1 MIGDLSVKAL
11 KYSGEA
17 AASEV
22 ETKAVQ
28 QFVLEQ
34 QPLLVVWW
42 HQFGYYVD
50 EQRTVANF
58 DLIKR
63 FSELTGLPI
72 TDVGCGSTPCVGNA
86 TVFINSNIEGA
97 SSFVVELPRDVSSR
111 ALDEQ
116 AQAFLAV
123 AEMATQNILPSNKME
138 DMRPSPVCGRLRV
151 PVDPNAIATWANA
164 VTVGRILVSP
174 LMFVVIPDYPGG
186 SWVALVLW
194 FVLCSSDGIDGYL
207 ARRHGATRSGAFLDP
222 LADKVLVLGAMFTLV
237 SRDVYWALPVLI
249 IAARE
254 VAISMYRVLVGAK
267 GISVPASQLAK
278 WKTLFQQLSV
288 GFAIIP
294 LTADKATWI
303 WLWLLWIAVAFTT
316 VSGLQYLWRAQKL
329 RKTTPNLMA

>member
-1 MIGDLSVKAL
+1 L
-11 KYSGEA
+11 
-17 AASEV
+17 
-22 ETKAVQ
+22 
-28 QFVLEQ
+28 
-34 QPLLVVWW
+34 W
-42 HQFGYYVD
+42 
-50 EQRTVANF
+50 
-58 DLIKR
+58 
-63 FSELTGLPI
+63 
-72 TDVGCGSTPCVGNA
+72 
-86 TVFINSNIEGA
+86 
-97 SSFVVELPRDVSSR
+97 
-111 ALDEQ
+111 Q
-116 AQAFLAV
+116 AY
-123 AEMATQNILPSNKME
+123 
-138 DMRPSPVCGRLRV
+138 RV

-186 SWVALVLW
+186 SWVAFVLW

-288 GFAIIP
+288 CFAIIP

>member
-1 MIGDLSVKAL
+1 
-11 KYSGEA
+11 
-17 AASEV
+17 
-22 ETKAVQ
+22 
-28 QFVLEQ
+28 
-34 QPLLVVWW
+34 VW
-42 HQFGYYVD
+42 
-50 EQRTVANF
+50 
-58 DLIKR
+58 
-63 FSELTGLPI
+63 
-72 TDVGCGSTPCVGNA
+72 
-86 TVFINSNIEGA
+86 
-97 SSFVVELPRDVSSR
+97 
-111 ALDEQ
+111 Q
-116 AQAFLAV
+116 AY
-123 AEMATQNILPSNKME
+123 
-138 DMRPSPVCGRLRV
+138 RV

-186 SWVALVLW
+186 SWVAFVLW

-294 LTADKATWI
+294 LTADKATWV

>member
-1 MIGDLSVKAL
+1 
-11 KYSGEA
+11 
-17 AASEV
+17 
-22 ETKAVQ
+22 
-28 QFVLEQ
+28 
-34 QPLLVVWW
+34 VW
-42 HQFGYYVD
+42 
-50 EQRTVANF
+50 
-58 DLIKR
+58 
-63 FSELTGLPI
+63 
-72 TDVGCGSTPCVGNA
+72 
-86 TVFINSNIEGA
+86 
-97 SSFVVELPRDVSSR
+97 
-111 ALDEQ
+111 Q
-116 AQAFLAV
+116 AY
-123 AEMATQNILPSNKME
+123 
-138 DMRPSPVCGRLRV
+138 RV

-186 SWVALVLW
+186 SWVAFILW

-237 SRDVYWALPVLI
+237 SRDVYWALPVLL

-254 VAISMYRVLVGAK
+254 VAISMYRVMVGAK
-267 GISVPASQLAK
+267 GISVPASRLAK

>member
-1 MIGDLSVKAL
+1 M
-11 KYSGEA
+11 
-17 AASEV
+17 
-22 ETKAVQ
+22 
-28 QFVLEQ
+28 
-34 QPLLVVWW
+34 W
-42 HQFGYYVD
+42 
-50 EQRTVANF
+50 
-58 DLIKR
+58 
-63 FSELTGLPI
+63 
-72 TDVGCGSTPCVGNA
+72 
-86 TVFINSNIEGA
+86 
-97 SSFVVELPRDVSSR
+97 
-111 ALDEQ
+111 Q
-116 AQAFLAV
+116 AY
-123 AEMATQNILPSNKME
+123 
-138 DMRPSPVCGRLRV
+138 RV

-186 SWVALVLW
+186 SWVAFVLW

-237 SRDVYWALPVLI
+237 SRDVYWALPVLL

>member
-1 MIGDLSVKAL
+1 MWQA
-11 KYSGEA
+11 YS
-17 AASEV
+17 
-22 ETKAVQ
+22 
-28 QFVLEQ
+28 
-34 QPLLVVWW
+34 
-42 HQFGYYVD
+42 
-50 EQRTVANF
+50 
-58 DLIKR
+58 
-63 FSELTGLPI
+63 
-72 TDVGCGSTPCVGNA
+72 
-86 TVFINSNIEGA
+86 
-97 SSFVVELPRDVSSR
+97 
-111 ALDEQ
+111 
-116 AQAFLAV
+116 
-123 AEMATQNILPSNKME
+123 
-138 DMRPSPVCGRLRV
+138 V

-186 SWVALVLW
+186 SWVAFVLW

-254 VAISMYRVLVGAK
+254 VAISMYRVMVGAK
-267 GISVPASQLAK
+267 GISVPASRLAK
-278 WKTLFQQLSV
+278 WKTVFQQLSV
-288 GFAIIP
+288 GFAIIQ

-329 RKTTPNLMA
+329 RKTTPNLSV